1 VKNRIDVCGD
11 YTMQSVILASKEVRN
26 GYFGLNERGIK
37 IRWITDILKENM
49 SSCKEIM
56 KIAEL
61 CHLDGVKGGFVV
73 ADEKVYVA
81 TPMLQQ
87 EKPVTQLIY
96 SNVKAIVEQQQYM
109 FNTL

>member
-87 EKPVTQLIY
+87 EKPVTQLT
-96 SNVKAIVEQQQYM
+96 IVMSRQ
-109 FNTL
+109 L